1 MHTKLSEKKFFAGII
16 VFVTGLLILLKTKIV
31 IEPIRISEIDV
42 VWTLVAISLIGF
54 GLSLFRRSVVK
65 A

>member
-1 MHTKLSEKKFFAGII
+1 MRTKLSEKNFFAGIVI
-16 VFVTGLLILLKTKIV
+16 FVTGLLILLKTKIF
-31 IEPIRISEIDV
+31 IEPFRISEINV
-42 VWTLVAISLIGF
+42 LWSLVAISLIGF